1 MKKLIA
7 EIKNDNAT
15 LIEINDVLSVNFGAL
30 DRGNI
35 TDTTNWGLYSNK
47 GEIVFIDKTKTF
59 KSIISN
65 YEDLRVNIY
74 YSNSQKKQLATF
86 LIDDYE
92 YNDESKKVTL
102 TLKDNLIGWQSQTL
116 DEYYEFSEKSIFSI
130 WSYIHGEQ
138 SRLTNAVRIK
148 MGLPIVNTSYMQK
161 SSKWSNAD
169 KICQATMTR
178 CFCDTDGTPLF
189 ADETPKQ
196 SNNIII
202 RPRNILSINN
212 AARNAKTKIKDVSIS
227 AKQITKHRNEPISDE
242 VPFTLYNIRGVYDV
256 IDAGSDL
263 EAATPRLYGIVAD
276 WAGYNSSNVTIDSY
290 IDLGIPSVG
299 GFVYA
304 RIQKHDHL
312 FSYSDAD
319 ITVNIATIPPRSYDI
334 ETIQKT
340 TKTTNEKKAQENGY
354 EIYSPYKIS
363 ISQSPIRNDTLLVDV
378 QDTEISYPYSVRL
391 EKEGVVGNYCITD
404 GTITVIGNFFTED
417 GETSYGSTSDK
428 STTLQSN
435 ELIQTEST
443 YEGKALAQHIID
455 TVKAKYGNG
464 IECVELEVTPSE
476 YYDDD
481 GINIISSQG
490 DKPLFEKYDI
500 VTPYVIRNGIEQPYS
515 IKEDGSPKSFKIIG
529 IEYSYQGLLRQKL
542 YLQENTNND

>member
-65 YEDLRVNIY
+65 YEDLSVNIY

-92 YNDESKKVTL
+92 YNDESKQVTL

-116 DEYYEFSEKSIFSI
+116 DEYYEFFEKEISSI

-148 MGLPIVNTSYMQK
+148 MGLSIVNTSYMQK

-212 AARNAKTKIKDVSIS
+212 VARNAKTKIKDVSIS
-227 AKQITKHRNEPISDE
+227 AKNITKYENEPISDE
-242 VPFTLYNIRGVYDV
+242 FPFTLYNIRGVYEKHFGV
-256 IDAGSDL
+256 G
-263 EAATPRLYGIVAD
+263 EPTQYGIFAD
-276 WAGYNSSNVTIDSY
+276 WVGYNSSNVTINNY
-290 IDLGIPSVG
+290 IDWDVPSVG
-299 GFVYA
+299 GFVSA
-304 RIQKHDHL
+304 KIQKPENL
-312 FSYSDAD
+312 FSYSGAD
-319 ITVNIATIPPRSYDI
+319 ITVNIATIPDSSYET

-354 EIYSPYKIS
+354 EIYSPDDIIIYNLS
-363 ISQSPIRNDTLLVDV
+363 TSPRGRSDALLVKF
-378 QDTEISYPYSVRL
+378 QENEISYPYSDL
-391 EKEGVVGNYCITD
+391 PELNGVVGNYCITD
-404 GTITVIGNFFTED
+404 GTITVIGNFYTED
-417 GETSYGSTSDK
+417 GEKSYGSTSDK
-428 STTLQSN
+428 STTLKSN
-435 ELIQTEST
+435 ELIQTKST
-443 YEGKALAQHIID
+443 YGGKALAQHIID

-481 GINIISSQG
+481 GINIINSQG
-490 DKPLFEKYDI
+490 NKPLFEKYDI

>member
-59 KSIISN
+59 KSIISD
-65 YEDLRVNIY
+65 YEDLSVNIY

-116 DEYYEFSEKSIFSI
+116 DEYYEFFEKNIGSI

-138 SRLTNAVRIK
+138 SRTTYAALAK
-148 MGLPIVNTSYMQK
+148 MGLSIVNTSYMQK

-189 ADETPKQ
+189 ADESPKQ

-202 RPRNILSINN
+202 RPRNVLSINN
-212 AARNAKTKIKDVSIS
+212 VARNAKTKIKDVSIS
-227 AKQITKHRNEPISDE
+227 AKQITKYENEPISDE
-242 VPFTLYNIRGVYDV
+242 VPFTLYNIRGVYEKHFGV
-256 IDAGSDL
+256 G
-263 EAATPRLYGIVAD
+263 EPTQYGIFAD
-276 WAGYNSSNVTIDSY
+276 WVGYNSSNVTINKY
-290 IDLGIPSVG
+290 IAGDESSVG
-299 GFVYA
+299 GFVSA
-304 RIQKHDHL
+304 KIQKPKNL
-312 FSYSDAD
+312 FSYSGAD
-319 ITVNIATIPPRSYDI
+319 ITVNIATIPEYSYEN

-354 EIYSPYKIS
+354 EIYSPDDIIIYNLS
-363 ISQSPIRNDTLLVDV
+363 TSPRGRSDALLVKF
-378 QDTEISYPYSVRL
+378 QENEISYPYSDL
-391 EKEGVVGNYCITD
+391 PELNGVVGNYCITD
-404 GTITVIGNFFTED
+404 GTITVIGNFYTED
-417 GETSYGSTSDK
+417 GEKSYGSTSDK
-428 STTLQSN
+428 STTLKSN

-490 DKPLFEKYDI
+490 NKPLFEKYDI